1 MRLMSVTMTDRPAS
15 ALPEGPAAL
24 RQDASAAPAA
34 LEAGL
39 IARAVAGD
47 RTALGELVAAHQQ
60 RIARLVQ
67 RLLGWPADVDDVV
80 QDVFI
85 DAIRN
90 LKRFDGRSSLATW
103 LVRIAINRCR
113 SHQRRRRLRQGLQ
126 LRLGFM
132 RRLNAAAAEIATPDS
147 ANSPTEAATARET
160 VERVHEAIRQLNSCD
175 REIIVLRY
183 LEEVPIEEIAQTLG
197 LSRGAAD
204 VRLSRARTRLEL
216 ILKPYMQL

>member
-1 MRLMSVTMTDRPAS
+1 MSVTMTDRPAS
-15 ALPEGPAAL
+15 ALPVGPAAPG
-24 RQDASAAPAA
+24 QDASAAAAA
-34 LEAGL
+34 LEASL

-47 RTALGELVAAHQQ
+47 ATVLGELIAAHQQ
-60 RIARLVQ
+60 RIAGLVQ
-67 RLLGWPADVDDVV
+67 RLLGWPADVDDVL

-90 LKRFDGRSSLATW
+90 LKHFDGRSSLATW

-113 SHQRRRRLRQGLQ
+113 SHQRKRWF
-126 LRLGFM
+126 RLGFM
-132 RRLNAAAAEIATPDS
+132 RRMNAAAAEVPAPGSGD
-147 ANSPTEAATARET
+147 SPTDATTTREA
-160 VERVHEAIRQLNSCD
+160 VEQVHEAIRQLNARD

-204 VRLSRARTRLEL
+204 VRLSRARGRLES
-216 ILKPYMQL
+216 ILKPYMQA

>member
-34 LEAGL
+34 LDTGL
-39 IARAVAGD
+39 IARAVVGD

-113 SHQRRRRLRQGLQ
+113 SHQRKRWLRW
-126 LRLGFM
+126 GFM
-132 RRLNAAAAEIATPDS
+132 RRMNADAAEIATCGPGD
-147 ANSPTEAATARET
+147 SPTDAVTSRET
-160 VERVHEAIRQLNSCD
+160 VERVHKAIRQLNSRD

-183 LEEVPIEEIAQTLG
+183 LEEVPVEEIAQSLG
-197 LSRGAAD
+197 LSRGAVD
-204 VRLSRARTRLEL
+204 VRLSRARTRLEQ
-216 ILKPYMQL
+216 ILKPYMQQ